1 MSSGSGSGSV
11 RVEVLREAECLI
23 VGDRA
28 EDYGDARV
36 NHNRIA
42 ALWRAY
48 LEVGKQITAADVAVM
63 MLLLKVARTQ
73 HTPKRD
79 SFVDMIGY
87 AALAAEMSP
96 CDSDNCPSDDT
107 PEDQVL
113 RDYYSSED
121 YANVYKVGPV

>member
-1 MSSGSGSGSV
+1 MSSGSGMV
-11 RVEVLREAECLI
+11 RAEVLREAERLI

-63 MLLLKVARTQ
+63 MLLVKVARTQ
-73 HTPKRD
+73 HSFKWD
-79 SFVDMIGY
+79 SFVDIAGY

-96 CDSDNCPSDDT
+96 CEPPAPTSI
-107 PEDQVL
+107 
-113 RDYYSSED
+113 
-121 YANVYKVGPV
+121 GPC

>member
-11 RVEVLREAECLI
+11 RVEVLREAERLI
-23 VGDRA
+23 VGYRA

-87 AALAAEMSP
+87 AALAAEMSR
-96 CDSDNCPSDDT
+96 CDSDNGNVEIAYTAD
-107 PEDQVL
+107 EL

-121 YANVYKVGPV
+121 YANVYKGGPV

>member
-1 MSSGSGSGSV
+1 MSSGGGMV
-11 RVEVLREAECLI
+11 RAEVLREAERLI

-63 MLLLKVARTQ
+63 LILLKVARTQ
-73 HTPKRD
+73 HRHKWD
-79 SFVDMIGY
+79 NFVDIAGY
-87 AALAAEMSP
+87 AALAAEMAR
-96 CDSDNCPSDDT
+96 CDSDNCPNDDT

-121 YANVYKVGPV
+121 YANVSKGGPYSL